1 VERQARPARFCRAAF
16 SFLSGPVDGL
26 RGLPVDSR
34 IAMTES
40 KLKALVVAA
49 VAFASGACSRNN
61 IEAVNLANEGDQA
74 KSANVDEAIS
84 KYEQATKLD
93 PDNAR
98 IWWKLALAFEKK
110 EDWQKMAGACVGA
123 QEAAARVEKRKAHAD
138 YYFRQGYALEQLA
151 EKGAGP
157 WADAKA
163 PFQTTV
169 ELDPNY
175 GQAYGELAWVLL
187 HLDDEAG
194 AIQNWTKAL
203 QTKPD
208 ETQYY
213 VSLAD
218 EYNRLTYYDQAE
230 QVLKEGLSFAKEDD
244 KHLFNLHGLLGYIYE
259 IKGDISR
266 AVSEYEAAKKA
277 CDSNKCNDHKEAFFN
292 LGSAYAE
299 LNPPKK
305 NEAIQQLQ
313 SFWKIT
319 CKGALAVKFGDQCAQ
334 SQEIVRRMGGSLQ

>member
-1 VERQARPARFCRAAF
+1 
-16 SFLSGPVDGL
+16 
-26 RGLPVDSR
+26 
-34 IAMTES
+34 MTVNTA
-40 KLKALVVAA
+40 KTLLIALVTAFA
-49 VAFASGACSRNN
+49 VAACSRKN

-74 KSANVDEAIS
+74 KGANIEEAVS

-98 IWWKLALAFEKK
+98 IWWKLALAYEKK
-110 EDWQKMAGACVGA
+110 EDWQKMANACVGA
-123 QEAAARVEKRKAHAD
+123 QESAARTEKKKAHAD

-169 ELDPNY
+169 QLDPNY
-175 GQAYGELAWVLL
+175 GQAYGELAWVVL
-187 HLDDEAG
+187 HLDDEVG

-203 QTKPD
+203 ETKPD

-218 EYNRLTYYDQAE
+218 EYSRLMYYDQAE
-230 QVLKEGLSFAKEDD
+230 QVLKEGLSFAKPDD
-244 KHLFNLHGLLGYIYE
+244 KHLFNLHALLGYVDE
-259 IKGDISR
+259 IKGDVGR

-277 CDSNKCNDHKEAFFN
+277 CDSNKCNDHKEAYFN

-319 CKGALAVKFGDQCAQ
+319 CKGALAVKFADQCAQ

>member
-1 VERQARPARFCRAAF
+1 MSAKNP
-16 SFLSGPVDGL
+16 
-26 RGLPVDSR
+26 
-34 IAMTES
+34 
-40 KLKALVVAA
+40 KALVVVAA
-49 VAFASGACSRNN
+49 TGLAAFACSRNN

-74 KSANVDEAIS
+74 KGANIEEAIS

-93 PDNAR
+93 ADNAR
-98 IWWKLALAFEKK
+98 IWWKLALAYEKK
-110 EDWQKMAGACVGA
+110 EDWQKMASACVGA
-123 QEAAARVEKRKAHAD
+123 EEAAERTEKKKAHAD

-157 WADAKA
+157 WADAKT
-163 PFQTTV
+163 PLQTAIQ
-169 ELDPNY
+169 LDPNL

-203 QTKPD
+203 EMQPD
-208 ETQYY
+208 QTQYY

-218 EYNRLTYYDQAE
+218 EYSRLMYYDQAE
-230 QVLKEGLSFAKEDD
+230 QVLKEGLSFATKGDD
-244 KHLFNLHGLLGYIYE
+244 KHLFNLHALLGYVYE
-259 IKGDISR
+259 TKGDIAR
-266 AVSEYEAAKKA
+266 AVAEYEAAKKA
-277 CDSNKCNDHKEAFFN
+277 CDSNKCNDHKEAYFN

-319 CKGALAVKFGDQCAQ
+319 CKGALAAKFGDQCAQ

>member
-1 VERQARPARFCRAAF
+1 MNGKKV
-16 SFLSGPVDGL
+16 GPL
-26 RGLPVDSR
+26 
-34 IAMTES
+34 
-40 KLKALVVAA
+40 A
-49 VAFASGACSRNN
+49 VAIIAVLAAAGCSRNN

-74 KSANVDEAIS
+74 KGANVDEAIS

-110 EDWQKMAGACVGA
+110 EDWQKMSSACVGA
-123 QEAAARVEKRKAHAD
+123 QEAAARTEKKKAHAD

-163 PFQTTV
+163 PFQTTIQ
-169 ELDPNY
+169 LDPNY

-187 HLDDEAG
+187 HTDDEAG

-218 EYNRLTYYDQAE
+218 EYSRLMYYDQAE
-230 QVLKEGLSFAKEDD
+230 QVLREGLGFAKSDD

-259 IKGDISR
+259 LKGDISR
-266 AVSEYEAAKKA
+266 AVTEYEAAKRA

-319 CKGALAVKFGDQCAQ
+319 CKGALAAKFGDQCAQ

>member
-1 VERQARPARFCRAAF
+1 MNANNAKV
-16 SFLSGPVDGL
+16 LL
-26 RGLPVDSR
+26 
-34 IAMTES
+34 
-40 KLKALVVAA
+40 VAA
-49 VAFASGACSRNN
+49 MAQLAVLPACSRNN

-74 KSANVDEAIS
+74 KGANIEEAIS

-93 PDNAR
+93 SDNAR
-98 IWWKLALAFEKK
+98 IWWKLALAYEKK
-110 EDWQKMAGACVGA
+110 EDWQKMASACVGA
-123 QEAAARVEKRKAHAD
+123 EEASARTEKKKAHAD

-163 PFQTTV
+163 PLQTAI
-169 ELDPNY
+169 ELDPNL

-187 HLDDEAG
+187 HTDDEFG

-203 QTKPD
+203 ETKPD

-218 EYNRLTYYDQAE
+218 EYSRLMYYDQAE
-230 QVLKEGLSFAKEDD
+230 QVLKEGVNFAKPDD
-244 KHLFNLHGLLGYIYE
+244 KHLFNLHALLGYIYE
-259 IKGDISR
+259 MKGDISR

-292 LGSAYAE
+292 LGTAYAE

-319 CKGALAVKFGDQCAQ
+319 CKGALAAKFGDQCAQ

>member
-1 VERQARPARFCRAAF
+1 
-16 SFLSGPVDGL
+16 
-26 RGLPVDSR
+26 
-34 IAMTES
+34 MTA
-40 KLKALVVAA
+40 KNAKVLLVAA
-49 VAFASGACSRNN
+49 LSAASTVACNRNN

-93 PDNAR
+93 ADNAR
-98 IWWKLALAFEKK
+98 IWWKLALAYEKK
-110 EDWQKMAGACVGA
+110 EDWQKMVTACVGA
-123 QEAAARVEKRKAHAD
+123 EEAAERNEKKKAHAE

-151 EKGAGP
+151 EKGAGA

-163 PFQTTV
+163 PLQMAIQI
-169 ELDPNY
+169 DPNL

-187 HLDDEAG
+187 HTDDEAG

-203 QTKPD
+203 ETQPE

-213 VSLAD
+213 VNLAD
-218 EYNRLTYYDQAE
+218 EYNRLMYYDQAE
-230 QVLKEGLSFAKEDD
+230 QDNEEGISFAKEDD
-244 KHLFNLHGLLGYIYE
+244 NHLFNLHALLGYVYE
-259 IKGDISR
+259 IRGDIPR
-266 AVSEYEAAKKA
+266 AVTEYEAAKKA

-292 LGSAYAE
+292 LGSTYAE

-319 CKGALAVKFGDQCAQ
+319 CKGALAAKFAEQCAE

>member
-1 VERQARPARFCRAAF
+1 MSAKSARTVLVCAA
-16 SFLSGPVDGL
+16 
-26 RGLPVDSR
+26 
-34 IAMTES
+34 T
-40 KLKALVVAA
+40 ALAA
-49 VAFASGACSRNN
+49 AACSRNN

-74 KSANVDEAIS
+74 KGANIDDAIS

-98 IWWKLALAFEKK
+98 IWWKLALAYEKK
-110 EDWQKMAGACVGA
+110 EDWQKMASACSKSE
-123 QEAAARVEKRKAHAD
+123 EAAERADKKKTHAD
-138 YYFRQGYALEQLA
+138 YYFNHGYALSQLA
-151 EKGAGP
+151 EKGQGS

-163 PFQTTV
+163 PFQTAIQ
-169 ELDPNY
+169 LDPNY
-175 GQAYGELAWVLL
+175 GKAYGELAWVLL
-187 HLDDEAG
+187 HTDDEAG
-194 AIQNWTKAL
+194 AMQNWTKAL
-203 QTKPD
+203 ETKPD

-213 VSLAD
+213 VLLAD
-218 EYNRLTYYDQAE
+218 EYRRLMLVDQAE
-230 QVLKEGLSFAKEDD
+230 QVLREGLSFSKEDD
-244 KHLFNLHGLLGYIYE
+244 KHLFNMHALLGDIYE
-259 IKGDISR
+259 SKGDFAR
-266 AVSEYEAAKKA
+266 AVTEHEAAKKA

-319 CKGALAVKFGDQCAQ
+319 CKGALAAKYGDQCAQ

>member
-1 VERQARPARFCRAAF
+1 
-16 SFLSGPVDGL
+16 
-26 RGLPVDSR
+26 
-34 IAMTES
+34 MTVNNA
-40 KLKALVVAA
+40 KALIVIAA
-49 VAFASGACSRNN
+49 TALGAAACSRNN

-74 KSANVDEAIS
+74 KGANIEEAVS

-98 IWWKLALAFEKK
+98 IWWKLALAYEKK
-110 EDWQKMAGACVGA
+110 EDWQKMANACVGA
-123 QEAAARVEKRKAHAD
+123 QQAAERSEKKKAHAD

-157 WADAKA
+157 WADARA
-163 PFQTTV
+163 PFETAIQ
-169 ELDPNY
+169 LDPNY
-175 GQAYGELAWVLL
+175 GQAYGELAWVVL
-187 HLDDEAG
+187 HLDDEVG
-194 AIQNWTKAL
+194 AIKDWTQAL
-203 QTKPD
+203 QIKPD

-218 EYNRLTYYDQAE
+218 EYSRLMYYDQAE
-230 QVLKEGLSFAKEDD
+230 QVLKEGLSFVQGDD
-244 KHLFNLHGLLGYIYE
+244 KHAFNLHALLGYIYE
-259 IKGDISR
+259 LKGDISR

-319 CKGALAVKFGDQCAQ
+319 CKGALAVKYGDQCAQ

>member
-1 VERQARPARFCRAAF
+1 MGAKNAKTLLCTAT
-16 SFLSGPVDGL
+16 LL
-26 RGLPVDSR
+26 
-34 IAMTES
+34 
-40 KLKALVVAA
+40 
-49 VAFASGACSRNN
+49 FASACSRNN

-74 KSANVDEAIS
+74 KGGNLDDAIS

-98 IWWKLALAFEKK
+98 IWWKLALAYEKK
-110 EDWQKMAGACVGA
+110 EDWQKMASTCSKAE
-123 QEAAARVEKRKAHAD
+123 EAAERVDKKKTHAD
-138 YYFRQGYALEQLA
+138 YYFRHGYALEQLA
-151 EKGAGP
+151 DKGEGS

-163 PFQTTV
+163 PLETAIQ
-169 ELDPNY
+169 LDPNY
-175 GQAYGELAWVLL
+175 AQAYGELAWVLL
-187 HLDDEAG
+187 HADDEVG

-218 EYNRLTYYDQAE
+218 EYQRLMYYDQAE
-230 QVLKEGLSFAKEDD
+230 QVLKEGLTFAKDDD
-244 KHLFNLHGLLGYIYE
+244 KHLFNLHAILGFVYE
-259 IKGDISR
+259 SKGDFSH
-266 AVSEYEAAKKA
+266 AVTEYEAAKKA
-277 CDSNKCNDHKEAFFN
+277 CDGNKCNDHKEAYFN
-292 LGSAYAE
+292 LGSTYAE

-313 SFWKIT
+313 AFWKIT
-319 CKGALAVKFGDQCAQ
+319 CKGALAAKYGDQCAQ

>member
-1 VERQARPARFCRAAF
+1 
-16 SFLSGPVDGL
+16 
-26 RGLPVDSR
+26 
-34 IAMTES
+34 MTANN
-40 KLKALVVAA
+40 KKVLLVVATTSLA
-49 VAFASGACSRNN
+49 AFGCSRNN
-61 IEAVNLANEGDQA
+61 IEAVNLANEGDQS
-74 KSANVDEAIS
+74 KSSNVDEAIS
-84 KYEQATKLD
+84 KYDQATRLD
-93 PDNAR
+93 ADNAR
-98 IWWKLALAFEKK
+98 IWWKLALAYEKK
-110 EDWQKMAGACVGA
+110 EDWQKMASACVSAQGA
-123 QEAAARVEKRKAHAD
+123 AERVEKKKAHAE

-163 PFQTTV
+163 PFETTV
-169 ELDPNY
+169 QMDPNY
-175 GQAYGELAWVLL
+175 AQAYGELAWVLL

-203 QTKPD
+203 ETKPD

-213 VSLAD
+213 VNLAD
-218 EYNRLTYYDQAE
+218 EYTRLMYYDQAE

-244 KHLFNLHGLLGYIYE
+244 KHLFNMHALLGY
-259 IKGDISR
+259 
-266 AVSEYEAAKKA
+266 VYEAAKKS
-277 CDSNKCNDHKEAFFN
+277 CESNKCNDHKEAFFN

-319 CKGALAVKFGDQCAQ
+319 CKGALAAKFGDQCAQ